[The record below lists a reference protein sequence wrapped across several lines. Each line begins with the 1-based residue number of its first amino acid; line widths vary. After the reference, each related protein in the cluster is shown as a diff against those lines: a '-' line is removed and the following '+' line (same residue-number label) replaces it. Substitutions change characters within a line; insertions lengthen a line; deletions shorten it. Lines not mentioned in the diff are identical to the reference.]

1 MACCIFF
8 TENTASLVRLPLL
21 FSQKVLRLFGRPV
34 PAAHFYFSAF
44 MACRIFFTENTAA
57 LVRLPLLFPKKSC
70 DFSGGLCL
78 RRIFILAPLWLAA
91 FSLQKTRLRLSG
103 CRSFFPKKSC
113 DFLGALRLRRV
124 FILAPLGLPLH
135 RDGLRDLPIFVCTK
149 ISHRCV
155 VPPLSQKVLRLF
167 GSPAHGLYKSHCA
180 LILMR
185 LLFRKKSRSACLFA
199 CECAHDD
206 KPSTKFCERA
216 AGAIREN
223 VTYQKGNCDGS
234 YL

>member
-1 MACCIFF
+1 MSVAQLDRVSDSDSEGHGF
-8 TENTASLVRLPLL
+8 ESRRAYHVAASLYGLLHFLYRKYGFACQAAAPL
-21 FSQKVLRLFGRPV
+21 SQKVLRLFGRPV

-57 LVRLPLLFPKKSC
+57 LVRLPLL
-70 DFSGGLCL
+70 
-78 RRIFILAPLWLAA
+78 
-91 FSLQKTRLRLSG
+91 
-103 CRSFFPKKSC
+103 FPKKSC

>member
-1 MACCIFF
+1 MSVAQLDRVSDSDSEGHGF
-8 TENTASLVRLPLL
+8 ESRRAYHVAASLYGLLHFLCRKHGCALQAAAPL
-21 FSQKVLRLFGRPV
+21 SQKVLRLFGSPTFAATFLQKSPCAHSAAAPLSQKILRLFV
-34 PAAHFYFSAF
+34 SPASAALLF
-44 MACRIFFTENTAA
+44 HVFFTENTAA
-57 LVRLPLLFPKKSC
+57 LY
-70 DFSGGLCL
+70 
-78 RRIFILAPLWLAA
+78 W
-91 FSLQKTRLRLSG
+91 LRL
-103 CRSFFPKKSC
+103 
-113 DFLGALRLRRV
+113 
-124 FILAPLGLPLH
+124 H
-135 RDGLRDLPIFVCTK
+135 RNGLRYRSDFCLHKNQSPAV
-149 ISHRCV
+149 V
-155 VPPLSQKVLRLF
+155 VPPYSQKVLRLF